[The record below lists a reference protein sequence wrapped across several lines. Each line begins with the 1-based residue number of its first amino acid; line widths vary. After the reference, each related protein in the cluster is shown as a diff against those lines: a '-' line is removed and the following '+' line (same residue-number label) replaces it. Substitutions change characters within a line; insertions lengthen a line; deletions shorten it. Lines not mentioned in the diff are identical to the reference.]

1 MTLRDERPVRRCA
14 VKGCPFLGRWD
25 EGGTCREHTVNPLT
39 DRPGARRPSL
49 AEQWEVDE

>member
-1 MTLRDERPVRRCA
+1 MTLRDEHPVNRCA
-14 VKGCPFLGRWD
+14 VRGCVFVGYWPA
-25 EGGTCREHTVNPLT
+25 GGTCREHTVNPLT